1 MFNRPMIGMP
11 QRPLLQAPRPVK
23 PVQPVKP
30 SGGMMTQRPS
40 PPVNALRPVP
50 IRRGF

>member
-1 MFNRPMIGMP
+1 MFNRPMIGLP
-11 QRPLLQAPRPVK
+11 QRPQMQAPRPIK
-23 PVQPVKP
+23 PMKP
-30 SGGMMTQRPS
+30 GKPAMVAPRPS